1 MTKPTPLTAIE
12 AKRLILEILQDGE
25 IQPSRHCRL
34 EKMPERGVQM
44 ADIRHALTTGEIKRA
59 AEWDN
64 EHSSWKYRVEGEDT
78 EGDEL
83 TAITVIVTEAMRLVI
98 VTVF

>member
-1 MTKPTPLTAIE
+1 MSQPDPFTPEE
-12 AKRLILEILQDGE
+12 AMRRILEILRDGE
-25 IQPSRHCRL
+25 VRPTSHCL
-34 EKMPERGVQM
+34 NESMPTRNVTMG
-44 ADIRHALTTGEIKRA
+44 DILTALRSGKIKRP

-64 EHSSWKYRVEGEDT
+64 EHAEWKYRVEGEDT

-83 TAITVIVTEAMRLVI
+83 TAITVILTTDMRLVI